1 MLCSTRGTVA
11 PLSSSKKVEVTNT
24 VTKWSPWLYI
34 GLSAKAWWMLL
45 HTQRLPEMP
54 HWTCYWSS
62 CETMLVNCESL
73 NWLLMF
79 LWIPSVGPCGSIDY
93 SSRKHCSKEI
103 HDTYGR
109 KDEQVSVLNVGSVL
123 DHPSYF
129 YPYSATPN
137 SETHPRTLP
146 ATPEYTRFAF

>member
-1 MLCSTRGTVA
+1 MKSLIIHRLIRKGMMNAAAHTKVA
-11 PLSSSKKVEVTNT
+11 RN
-24 VTKWSPWLYI
+24 
-34 GLSAKAWWMLL
+34 A
-45 HTQRLPEMP
+45 
-54 HWTCYWSS
+54 
-62 CETMLVNCESL
+62 SL
-73 NWLLMF
+73 NLLLVLLRDNACKLRVSKLASDVPVNTLCRT
-79 LWIPSVGPCGSIDY
+79 LWVH
-93 SSRKHCSKEI
+93 RLQFEKHCSKEI

-146 ATPEYTRFAF
+146 ATPKYTRFAF